1 MSLREYV
8 REAVDLGRYQS
19 RAFAWSVLILF
30 AVFGAAAFVPAG
42 PVTSALMIPACVVI
56 LLTALAR
63 ANDIGP
69 EHMSWIWQVRRM
81 GLVLAGSGAVMY
93 MFSPWT
99 EGGEPVPW
107 RAVALAYGV
116 ALAWLTTPVL
126 PPWWD
131 YITGRYR
138 EDVGFRSHIGR
149 FTGAGRKTGEMDV
162 DALNRRLRRVDGE
175 GP

>member
-1 MSLREYV
+1 MSLREYM

-19 RAFAWSVLILF
+19 RAFVLSLTILF
-30 AVFGAAAFVPAG
+30 AVFAAAAFIPEG
-42 PVTSALMIPACVVI
+42 RITSALMIPPCVVM

-69 EHMSWIWQVRRM
+69 EHMGWVWQIRRL

-93 MFSPWT
+93 MLSPWT
-99 EGGEPVPW
+99 EGGEPAPW

-138 EDVGFRSHIGR
+138 EGVGFRAHIGR
-149 FTGAGRKTGEMDV
+149 FTGAGRKTGEMD
-162 DALNRRLRRVDGE
+162 AEAFKRRLREQDG
-175 GP
+175 P

>member
-1 MSLREYV
+1 MSLRESM
-8 REAVDLGRYQS
+8 REAIDLGRYQS
-19 RAFAWSVLILF
+19 RAFVLSISILF
-30 AVFGAAAFVPAG
+30 SVFAAAAFVPAG
-42 PVTSALMIPACVVI
+42 ALTSAMMVPPCVVV
-56 LLTALAR
+56 LLTAIAR

-69 EHMSWIWQVRRM
+69 ENMGWMWQLRRL

-99 EGGEPVPW
+99 EGGEPAPW

-131 YITGRYR
+131 YITGHYR
-138 EDVGFRSHIGR
+138 AAEGFKPHIDR
-149 FTGAGRKTGEMDV
+149 FTGAGRKTGELNAE
-162 DALNRRLRRVDGE
+162 ALKRRLQQEEDG
-175 GP
+175 P

>member
-1 MSLREYV
+1 MSLRDYV
-8 REAVDLGRYQS
+8 REAADLGRYQW
-19 RAFAWSVLILF
+19 RAFAL
-30 AVFGAAAFVPAG
+30 AVCCLAVVYSAAAFHPAG

-69 EHMSWIWQVRRM
+69 EHMGWLWQVRRM

-99 EGGEPVPW
+99 EGGEHAPW
-107 RAVALAYGV
+107 RAVVLAYGI

-131 YITGRYR
+131 YMTGRYR
-138 EDVGFRSHIGR
+138 EQNSMRSHWDR
-149 FTGAGRKTGEMDV
+149 FTGAGRKTGELDAE
-162 DALNRRLRRVDGE
+162 ALNRHLRRGYGE

>member
-1 MSLREYV
+1 MSLREYM

-19 RAFAWSVLILF
+19 RAFVLSLVCLF
-30 AVFGAAAFVPAG
+30 AVFSAAAFVPAG
-42 PVTSALMIPACVVI
+42 PITSVLMIPACVVI

-69 EHMSWIWQVRRM
+69 EYMSWIWQVRRM

-138 EDVGFRSHIGR
+138 EDVGFRSHIDR

-162 DALNRRLRRVDGE
+162 DALNRRLRRGDGE

>member
-8 REAVDLGRYQS
+8 REAADLGRYQA
-19 RAFAWSVLILF
+19 RAFALSLALLF
-30 AVFGAAAFVPAG
+30 TVFGAAAFIPAG
-42 PVTSALMIPACVVI
+42 PITSALMIPACVVL

-69 EHMSWIWQVRRM
+69 EHMGWVWQVRRL

-93 MFSPWT
+93 MVSPWT

-138 EDVGFRSHIGR
+138 EANSFRSHIGR
-149 FTGAGRKTGEMDV
+149 FTGAGRKTGELDAE
-162 DALNRRLRRVDGE
+162 ALNRHLRRGDGE